1 MMKLHTS
8 DANKKPC
15 ILIVDDSGMI
25 RNALKRELVKLGFE
39 VKAANDGHQALQIA
53 AQQPFDLIITDIEMP
68 RMDGFELCEQLKH
81 NAQTQTIPVVMLSS
95 HDSDEAIER
104 GFKVGAAAFITKANA
119 RQELGTRIEDVLN
132 RALFLRDR
140 LVLVVDDS
148 KLVLSIARKGLAQAG
163 FKVATAENGA
173 RALEFLKKNKPDLI
187 LCDLHMPEVDGAQL
201 CAALRSNSAWS
212 GIPFVLMSTAGE
224 RGVIRRMLERGAC
237 GYIEKPFNVEQLV
250 IMTEKLLSDHFQL
263 LLKEKERLDTERNL
277 MIASITSLVQALE
290 ARDVYTR
297 GHSEMVADLSVAMA
311 TEMGFDDDELQT
323 MRMAARLHDLGKIG
337 VRDDVLLK
345 PGRLTDAEFS
355 LIQRHPVIGAEILG
369 PIPSLESIIPGV
381 LYHHERMG
389 GQGYPEGLKGSS
401 IPLMA
406 RIIAV
411 ADTYDSITSERPY
424 QAKTGKQQA
433 LQIIDSLSGDQL
445 CPDCVRVFLRC
456 IT

>member
-1 MMKLHTS
+1 MNRLKQQDTH
-8 DANKKPC
+8 NPR
-15 ILIVDDSGMI
+15 ILIVDDSTMI
-25 RNALKRELVKLGFE
+25 RNALKRELVALGFE
-39 VKAANDGHQALQIA
+39 AIATDDGHQALALA
-53 AQQPFDLIITDIEMP
+53 AQDHFDLIITDIEMP

-81 NAQTQTIPVVMLSS
+81 NPATQAIPVVVLSS

-104 GFKVGAAAFITKANA
+104 GFKAGAAAFITKTNA
-119 RQELGTRIEDVLN
+119 RQELRARIEEVLN
-132 RALFLRDR
+132 RALFLRER

-163 FKVATAENGA
+163 FKVATADNGA
-173 RALEFLKKNKPDLI
+173 RALEFLKKNRPDLI
-187 LCDLHMPEVDGAQL
+187 LCDLHMPEMDGAQL
-201 CAALRSNSAWS
+201 CSALRAHSDWAA
-212 GIPFVLMSTAGE
+212 IPFVLMSTAGE

-250 IMTEKLLSDHFQL
+250 IMAEKLLSDHFQL
-263 LLKEKERLDTERNL
+263 LLKEKERLDTERSL

-311 TEMGFDDDELQT
+311 TEMGFSDEELQT

-337 VRDDVLLK
+337 VRDDVLFK
-345 PGRLTDAEFS
+345 PDRLTEAEFS

-369 PIPSLESIIPGV
+369 PIPSLAPIIPGV

-389 GQGYPEGLKGSS
+389 GQGYPEGLKGGR
-401 IPLMA
+401 IPLPA

-424 QAKTGKQQA
+424 QARTGKDKA
-433 LQIIDSLSGDQL
+433 LQIIEDLGGVQL
-445 CPDCVRVFLRC
+445 CPDCVAAFMRC

>member
-1 MMKLHTS
+1 MSKLSEHTIQKS
-8 DANKKPC
+8 R
-15 ILIVDDSGMI
+15 ILIVDDSSII
-25 RNALKRELVKLGFE
+25 RNGLRRELVKLGFE
-39 VKAANDGHQALQIA
+39 VTSADDGYQAFVAARGQH
-53 AQQPFDLIITDIEMP
+53 FDLIITDIEMP
-68 RMDGFELCEQLKH
+68 RMDGFKLCEQLK
-81 NAQTQTIPVVMLSS
+81 QTPATQSIPVVMLSS
-95 HDSDEAIER
+95 YDSDEAIEK
-104 GFKVGAAAFITKANA
+104 GFKVGAAAFITKTNV
-119 RQELGTRIEDVLN
+119 RQELRARIAEVLN
-132 RALFLRDR
+132 RALFLRER

-148 KLVLSIARKGLAQAG
+148 KLILAIACKGLVQAG
-163 FKVATAENGA
+163 FKVATAENGV
-173 RALEFLKKNKPDLI
+173 RAVEFLKKNKPDLI
-187 LCDLHMPEVDGAQL
+187 ICDLHMPEMDGSQL
-201 CAALRSNSAWS
+201 CAALRLNSAWS

-250 IMTEKLLSDHFQL
+250 IMAEKLLSDHFQL
-263 LLKEKERLDTERNL
+263 LLKEKERLDTERSL

-311 TEMGFDDDELQT
+311 TEMGFNDEELQN

-345 PGRLTDAEFS
+345 PGPLTSLEFS

-369 PIPSLESIIPGV
+369 PIPSLKPIIPGV

-389 GQGYPEGLKGSS
+389 GQGYPEGLKGSR
-401 IPLMA
+401 IPLLA

-411 ADTYDSITSERPY
+411 ADTYDSIISERPY
-424 QAKTGKQQA
+424 QAKKPKGKA
-433 LQIIDSLSGDQL
+433 LQIIEDLSGSDL
-445 CPDCVRVFLRC
+445 CTDCVGAFMRC

>member
-1 MMKLHTS
+1 MNRLKQHGTQ
-8 DANKKPC
+8 KPR
-15 ILIVDDSGMI
+15 ILVVDDSSMI
-25 RNALKRELVKLGFE
+25 RNALKRELVALGFE
-39 VKAANDGHQALQIA
+39 VIATDDGYQALSVA
-53 AQQPFDLIITDIEMP
+53 AQQHFDLVITDIEMP
-68 RMDGFELCEQLKH
+68 RMDGFELCGQLKH
-81 NAQTQTIPVVMLSS
+81 NTATQAIPVVMLSS

-104 GFKVGAAAFITKANA
+104 GFKAGAAAFITKTNA
-119 RQELGTRIEDVLN
+119 RQELRARIEDVLN
-132 RALFLRDR
+132 KALFLRER

-173 RALEFLKKNKPDLI
+173 RAIEFLKKSRPDLI
-187 LCDLHMPEVDGAQL
+187 LCDLHMPEMDGAQL
-201 CAALRSNSAWS
+201 CSVLRASSEWSA
-212 GIPFVLMSTAGE
+212 IPFVLMSTAGE

-250 IMTEKLLSDHFQL
+250 IMAEKLLSDHFQL
-263 LLKEKERLDTERNL
+263 LLKEKERLDTERTL

-311 TEMGFDDDELQT
+311 TEMGFSDEELQT

-369 PIPSLESIIPGV
+369 PIPSLASIIPGV

-389 GQGYPEGLKGSS
+389 GQGYPEGLKGGR
-401 IPLMA
+401 IPLSA

-424 QAKTGKQQA
+424 QAKTGKEKA
-433 LQIIDSLSGDQL
+433 LQIIEDVSGDQL
-445 CPDCVRVFLRC
+445 CPDCVAAFMRC